1 MNIAGLFPGLKRTV
15 TKDIYEDY
23 WKDELDSKEE
33 IEEVTTEKKSNITV
47 PVVCSLCGEDEDVFT
62 HDDLTICTKCG
73 EVQQR
78 GLDTTS
84 EFRYF
89 GAEDRNGDPSRI
101 GAPTDDRLPESS
113 LGTIILNTGGGGKTM
128 ARIRRYHQW
137 NIQPYKERTLMISF
151 NRLGLIASNN
161 GLSAS
166 VIDDSKEL
174 YSRLVQHCVRRGFSR
189 DSVLAC
195 CVYTSLKRASSPRRP
210 NEVADMFSLGNGA
223 FTKAFKFF
231 QEVLAQAQQKGMLPE
246 AFAPSRMAST
256 KGSDYIELPLSKLL
270 CSRAETQKILDMAR
284 IISDIAEENNI
295 SPENMP
301 PSLAAGCLAYAL
313 EIWKP
318 NEFSLTKIA
327 GVCDVSV
334 ATVQKCLKRLQS
346 SDLLKSTL
354 KAVM

>member
-1 MNIAGLFPGLKRTV
+1 MATLFPGLKKQS
-15 TKDIYEDY
+15 TKDIYETY
-23 WKDELDSKEE
+23 WCQDMPEEKYNETNESSCTICGADEELFLK
-33 IEEVTTEKKSNITV
+33 
-47 PVVCSLCGEDEDVFT
+47 
-62 HDDLTICTKCG
+62 DDLTICTKCG
-73 EVQQR
+73 EIQQR
-78 GLDTTS
+78 ALDTTS

-89 GAEDRNGDPSRI
+89 GAEDRGGDPSRI
-101 GAPTDDRLPESS
+101 GAPTDERLPESS
-113 LGTIILNTGGGGKTM
+113 LGTIILNSGGGGKIM

-151 NRLGLIASNN
+151 NRLSLIASNN

-166 VIDDSKEL
+166 VVDDSKEL
-174 YSRLVQHCVRRGFSR
+174 YSRLVQHCERRGFSR

-195 CVYTSLKRASSPRRP
+195 CVYTSLKRAGSPRRP

-231 QEVLAQAQQKGMLPE
+231 QEVLAQAQQKGILPE

-270 CSRAETQKILDMAR
+270 CSRAETIKILELAR
-284 IISDIAEENNI
+284 NVADIAESNNI

-301 PSLAAGCLAYAL
+301 PSLAAGCLAFAL
-313 EIWKP
+313 DCLKQ

-327 GVCDVSV
+327 GICDVSV
-334 ATVQKCLKRLQS
+334 ATVQKCLKRLQG
-346 SDLLKSTL
+346 SDVLKNKLQGT
-354 KAVM
+354 K

>member
-1 MNIAGLFPGLKRTV
+1 MGLFPGLKREAI
-15 TKDIYEDY
+15 KDNYEFY
-23 WKDELDSKEE
+23 WNFDSHEEPKDLKEIVLSKE
-33 IEEVTTEKKSNITV
+33 INILCKICGDEEE
-47 PVVCSLCGEDEDVFT
+47 LFT
-62 HDDLTICTKCG
+62 QEDLTICTKCG
-73 EVQQR
+73 EIQQR
-78 GLDTTS
+78 ALDSTS

-89 GAEDRNGDPSRI
+89 GSEDRNGDPSRI

-113 LGTIILNTGGGGKTM
+113 LGTIILNSGGGGKIM

-137 NIQPYKERTLMISF
+137 NIQPYRERTLMISF
-151 NRLGLIASNN
+151 NRLGLIASNH

-166 VIDDSKEL
+166 VIDDAKEL

-195 CVYTSLKRASSPRRP
+195 CLYTSLKRAGSPRRP
-210 NEVADMFSLGNGA
+210 NEVAEMFSLGNGA

-256 KGSDYIELPLSKLL
+256 RGSDYIELPLSKLL
-270 CSRAETQKILDMAR
+270 CSRADTQKIMDLAR
-284 IISDIAEENNI
+284 RISDIAEENNI

-313 EIWKP
+313 EYWKP
-318 NEFSLTKIA
+318 NEFSLVRIA
-327 GVCDVSV
+327 GACDVSV
-334 ATVQKCLKRLQS
+334 ATVQKCLKRLQL
-346 SDLLKSTL
+346 SDTL
-354 KAVM
+354 KNKLEVN

>member
-1 MNIAGLFPGLKRTV
+1 MEGGASMAYFFPGMKKIASRELLEPLWKECDEAEQPEVET
-15 TKDIYEDY
+15 TKFI
-23 WKDELDSKEE
+23 S
-33 IEEVTTEKKSNITV
+33 
-47 PVVCSLCGEDEDVFT
+47 CSLCGEDEEAFIK
-62 HDDLTICTKCG
+62 DDLTTCTKCG
-73 EVQQR
+73 DIQQR
-78 GLDTTS
+78 GLDSTS

-89 GAEDRNGDPSRI
+89 GSEDRNGDPSRI

-113 LGTIILNTGGGGKTM
+113 LGTIILNSGGGGKIM

-151 NRLGLIASNN
+151 NRLGLIASNH

-174 YSRLVQHCVRRGFSR
+174 YSRLVQHCERRGFSR

-195 CVYTSLKRASSPRRP
+195 CVYTSLKRANSPRRP
-210 NEVADMFSLGNGA
+210 NEVANMFNLGNGA

-256 KGSDYIELPLSKLL
+256 RGSDYIELPLSKLL
-270 CSRAETQKILDMAR
+270 CTRADYQKILDLAR
-284 IISDIAEENNI
+284 DISDLAESNNI

-301 PSLAAGCLAYAL
+301 PSLAAGCLAYSL
-313 EIWKP
+313 EYWKP
-318 NEFSLTKIA
+318 GDFTLTRIAEVCGVSL
-327 GVCDVSV
+327 
-334 ATVQKCLKRLQS
+334 ATVQKCLKRLDS
-346 SDLLKSTL
+346 SEILRQKIAALS
-354 KAVM
+354 

>member
-1 MNIAGLFPGLKRTV
+1 MATLFPGLKKQS
-15 TKDIYEDY
+15 TKDIYESY
-23 WKDELDSKEE
+23 WCQDMPEEKMNTINESSSAEASCTMCGADEELFLK
-33 IEEVTTEKKSNITV
+33 
-47 PVVCSLCGEDEDVFT
+47 
-62 HDDLTICTKCG
+62 DDLTICTKCG
-73 EVQQR
+73 EIQQR
-78 GLDTTS
+78 ALDTTS

-89 GAEDRNGDPSRI
+89 GAEDRGGDPSRI
-101 GAPTDDRLPESS
+101 GAPTDERLPESS
-113 LGTIILNTGGGGKTM
+113 LGTIILNSGGGGKIM

-151 NRLGLIASNN
+151 NRLGLIASNH

-166 VIDDSKEL
+166 VVDDAKEL
-174 YSRLVQHCVRRGFSR
+174 YSRLVQHCERRGFSR

-195 CVYTSLKRASSPRRP
+195 CVYTSLKRAGSPRRP
-210 NEVADMFSLGNGA
+210 NEVADMFSLGNGS

-256 KGSDYIELPLSKLL
+256 KGADYIELPLSKLL
-270 CSRAETQKILDMAR
+270 CSRAETTKILELAR
-284 IISDIAEENNI
+284 HVADIAESNNI

-313 EIWKP
+313 ECLKP

-334 ATVQKCLKRLQS
+334 ATVQKCLKRLQG
-346 SDLLKSTL
+346 SDVLKNKLQGT
-354 KAVM
+354 K

>member
-1 MNIAGLFPGLKRTV
+1 MKAMNIAGLFPGIKSTSH
-15 TKDIYEDY
+15 KDIYEAY
-23 WKDELDSKEE
+23 WYTETDTPE
-33 IEEVTTEKKSNITV
+33 INSSICSICGQDEEV
-47 PVVCSLCGEDEDVFT
+47 FT
-62 HDDLTICTKCG
+62 QDDLTICTKCG
-73 EVQQR
+73 EIQQR
-78 GLDTTS
+78 ALDSTS

-89 GAEDRNGDPSRI
+89 GADDRNGDPSRI
-101 GAPTDDRLPESS
+101 GAPTDERLPESS
-113 LGTIILNTGGGGKTM
+113 LGTIILNSGGGGKTM

-174 YSRLVQHCVRRGFSR
+174 YSRLIQHCMRRGFSR

-195 CVYTSLKRASSPRRP
+195 CVYTSLKRAGSPRRP
-210 NEVADMFSLGNGA
+210 NEVADMFSLGNGS

-231 QEVLAQAQQKGMLPE
+231 QEVLAQAQQKGILPE

-256 KGSDYIELPLSKLL
+256 KGADYIELPLSKLL
-270 CSRAETQKILDMAR
+270 CSRGDTTKILEIAR
-284 IISDIAEENNI
+284 LVSDIAEENNI

-313 EIWKP
+313 EHIKP

-327 GVCDVSV
+327 DVCVVSV

-346 SDLLKSTL
+346 SDVLKNKL
-354 KAVM
+354 KLTN

>member
-1 MNIAGLFPGLKRTV
+1 METGMNIAGLFPGMNNKS
-15 TKDIYEDY
+15 TKDIYETY
-23 WKDELDSKEE
+23 WNN
-33 IEEVTTEKKSNITV
+33 IESVDTPATG
-47 PVVCSLCGEDEDVFT
+47 CYLCGSSDEEFIQE
-62 HDDLTICTKCG
+62 DLTTCTKCG

-78 GLDTTS
+78 ALDTTS

-89 GAEDRNGDPSRI
+89 GAEDRSGDPSRI
-101 GAPTDDRLPESS
+101 GAPTDERLPESS
-113 LGTIILNTGGGGKTM
+113 LGTIILNSGGGGKIM

-151 NRLGLIASNN
+151 NRLGLIASNH

-174 YSRLVQHCVRRGFSR
+174 YTRLVQHCVRRGFSR

-195 CVYTSLKRASSPRRP
+195 CIYTSLKRAASPRRP
-210 NEVADMFSLGNGA
+210 NEVADMFNLGNGA
-223 FTKAFKFF
+223 FTKAFKHF

-256 KGSDYIELPLSKLL
+256 KGSNYIELPLSKLL
-270 CSRAETQKILDMAR
+270 CSRADTQKILDLACR
-284 IISDIAEENNI
+284 ISDVAEENNI

-301 PSLAAGCLAYAL
+301 PSLAAGCLAYSL
-313 EIWKP
+313 EYWKP
-318 NEFSLTKIA
+318 GEFSITKIA
-327 GVCDVSV
+327 AACDVSV

-346 SDLLKSTL
+346 SDVLKGQVASSKL
-354 KAVM
+354 GVSN